1 MGWCVAGVGA
11 VQGGGEQAGKFKE
24 AEAANDDMINGAS
37 KEINDAA
44 AVSQEA
50 VNAGHTVVGA
60 VFGGGGVEV
69 AGAFTIP
76 GAIIV

>member
-1 MGWCVAGVGA
+1 MSAS
-11 VQGGGEQAGKFKE
+11 
-24 AEAANDDMINGAS
+24 DDMINGAS

-60 VFGGGGVEV
+60 VFGGGGAEV

>member
-60 VFGGGGVEV
+60 VLGGGGVEV

>member
-1 MGWCVAGVGA
+1 MVVAPMFVC
-11 VQGGGEQAGKFKE
+11 
-24 AEAANDDMINGAS
+24 AEAASDDMINGAS

-60 VFGGGGVEV
+60 VFGGGGAEV
-69 AGAFTIP
+69 AGVFTIP

>member
-1 MGWCVAGVGA
+1 MEAKVAPMFVC
-11 VQGGGEQAGKFKE
+11 
-24 AEAANDDMINGAS
+24 AEAASDDMINGAS